1 MMAPFVWLSFVVA
14 CRCRGVAETSG
25 LVLDVGAL
33 VSQHGHVLPP
43 VVGAEQQLPTYGQ
56 GRADVSLGA
65 APVTAV
71 SSCELLGGGEGSSHV
86 SPFRS
91 SPEVEDL
98 ASVT

>member
-1 MMAPFVWLSFVVA
+1 MAPSVWLSFVVA
-14 CRCRGVAETSG
+14 CCCRSVAETRR
-25 LVLDVGAL
+25 LILDVGAL
-33 VSQHGHVLPP
+33 ASQHSYVLTP
-43 VVGAEQQLPTYGQ
+43 VVSAEQQLPTDGQ
-56 GRADVSLGA
+56 GRADVGLSA

-71 SSCELLGGGEGSSHV
+71 RSGQLLGGGEGSSHV